1 MDEKTSLRIPN
12 SFSDNRKSKTCTE
25 PCRSI
30 QNLRRAGI
38 FAIAL
43 TVAFGGTVA
52 EGQQAKIPRVGFLRG
67 VENEGYLEAFRQEL
81 KKLGYVEGE
90 NIALEYRSGKTDELP
105 KLAAELVG
113 LQVVII
119 LADGSGP
126 AGAAKQ
132 ATSKIPIVMTT
143 SSDPVGLGLIAS
155 LAQPGGNITGL
166 SSNSRDLGGKKPRAA

>member
-1 MDEKTSLRIPN
+1 MHNSWQVTSWQKYREKRM
-12 SFSDNRKSKTCTE
+12 SKTILVWLLATF
-25 PCRSI
+25 S
-30 QNLRRAGI
+30 LATVSRAE
-38 FAIAL
+38 A
-43 TVAFGGTVA
+43 
-52 EGQQAKIPRVGFLRG
+52 QQLAKIPRVGFLRG
-67 VENEGYLEAFRQEL
+67 VENEGYVEAFRQEL

-90 NIALEYRSGKTDELP
+90 NIALEYRSGKTDQLP

-143 SSDPVGLGLIAS
+143 STILLDSD
-155 LAQPGGNITGL
+155 
-166 SSNSRDLGGKKPRAA
+166 SSPALRSQVETSRDCRPIAEIWVGKT